1 MSDAPQGEKCEPYKP
16 KRFNSTDVGRFCTVD
31 GYDDVEGTLV
41 WLGKHAKND
50 KPRAGVVFRKPVGKH
65 NGTAG
70 GHKYFECRD
79 KHGALVSLNKVS
91 FTTKAAP
98 TPTAPA
104 QRPAGARG
112 GPVPNQA
119 RAPPPG
125 QMGRRP
131 MGRQISNAA
140 FTPAAAMPRKG
151 SAVLVDQGRK
161 VALYEQFP
169 DIVPGTKIVKNKRTK
184 AAWYVGSISREEI
197 DLAVL
202 AADNGD
208 FLVRLTTDKKAY
220 VVCVNDNSK
229 ATQSFKVIVQPD
241 MTLLFGG
248 SKFDSLEDVVE
259 NIRRNPIN
267 AKSGRLVYLANS
279 ASTCTWFC
287 GRMERDAC
295 EKLVMSAGHCDY
307 LVRLDPSC
315 KHYVLVLNDH
325 AEIKNFKVDTAP
337 QGGFVLGGQH
347 HETVESLLDYHENNA
362 LVGREG
368 NLFLRKPAT
377 RSAWYVGDMPKS
389 QCEQAVLSGKPG
401 DFLLRIAPDGGSFVL
416 CINDYGKPKN
426 FQIKKDPAN
435 KKFQFAGK
443 EFKNIEAVVRGLKAT
458 PIFGSSGKPL
468 VIGKAAPRP
477 VDMFEEV
484 GAEFGGFDDGSAAG
498 GGDEGGGGGDDFDGG
513 FDIETAELGGLSLE
527 AIDDLIIQ
535 RMEQADG
542 GEDDG
547 GGGAEEGG
555 DPMDAEMAAMEAAMG
570 GFGGME
576 DIDMEMGNVDAG
588 DDDLGGD
595 DDDLGGD
602 GGDLD
607 GADDGEEAEDDDND
621 EEDEEED
628 EDDEEEDEEE
638 DEDED
643 EDEGGDDDDDDL

>member
-91 FTTKAAP
+91 FTTKAAE
-98 TPTAPA
+98 APAPPSRA
-104 QRPAGARG
+104 QRPTGPRG
-112 GPVPNQA
+112 PHPNQA
-119 RAPPPG
+119 RAAPMG
-125 QMGRRP
+125 QMGRPP

-140 FTPAAAMPRKG
+140 FTPASAMPRKG

-184 AAWYVGSISREEI
+184 AAWYVGNISREEI

-241 MTLLFGG
+241 SKLLFAGI
-248 SKFDSLEDVVE
+248 KFDTLEDVVE

-279 ASTCTWFC
+279 GSTCTWFC

-307 LVRLDPSC
+307 LVRLDPNC

-325 AEIKNFKVDTAP
+325 AEVKNFKIDTAP
-337 QGGFVLGGQH
+337 QGGFIMGGQH
-347 HETVESLLDYHENNA
+347 HDTVDALLDYHQDNA

-368 NLFLRKPAT
+368 NLYLRRPAT

-389 QCEQAVLSGKPG
+389 QCEKAVLSGKAG
-401 DFLLRIAPDGGSFVL
+401 DFLLRIATDGGSFVL

-426 FQIKKDPAN
+426 FQIKKDPVS

-484 GAEFGGFDDGSAAG
+484 GANNEFGGFDDAPAA
-498 GGDEGGGGGDDFDGG
+498 GGGGDDEFGGGDDFADGG

-535 RMEQADG
+535 RMEQADEG
-542 GEDDG
+542 GGDDGGDAEPEDDG
-547 GGGAEEGG
+547 
-555 DPMDAEMAAMEAAMG
+555 DPMAAEMAAMEAAMG
-570 GFGGME
+570 GFGDME
-576 DIDMEMGNVDAG
+576 NIDMEMGNVDG
-588 DDDLGGD
+588 GVDGDLGGD

-602 GGDLD
+602 DV
-607 GADDGEEAEDDDND
+607 DGEEAGDDDD
-621 EEDEEED
+621 EEDEEDDE
-628 EDDEEEDEEE
+628 EDDEE
-638 DEDED
+638 EDED
-643 EDEGGDDDDDDL
+643 EDEGGDDDDI